1 LLRCSINICSAVK
14 EVIMQPYTVEELEII
29 NCGAN
34 ATTKENEMF
43 DTDEFI
49 DTVQNAKKTMVKTFV
64 QNETI
69 AKSLNAFVDAQTAYT
84 KDAVKAAASA
94 MGTISSEMAKSVEEV
109 SAGKHFKK
117 MQEQV
122 SNDLYS
128 TFWKE
133 AFRYYTPSYK

>member
-1 LLRCSINICSAVK
+1 
-14 EVIMQPYTVEELEII
+14 
-29 NCGAN
+29 
-34 ATTKENEMF
+34 MF

-49 DTVQNAKKTMVKTFV
+49 DTVQNAKKTMVKAFV

-69 AKSLNAFVDAQTAYT
+69 AKSMNAFVDAQTAYT
-84 KDAVKAAASA
+84 KDAAKATASA
-94 MGTISSEMAKSVEEV
+94 MGVISNEVAKSVEEV

-133 AFRYYTPSYK
+133 AFKFYTPSYK

>member
-1 LLRCSINICSAVK
+1 M
-14 EVIMQPYTVEELEII
+14 MQPYTVDELEFI
-29 NCGAN
+29 NRGAT

-49 DTVQNAKKTMVKTFV
+49 DTVQDAKKTMVKTLV
-64 QNETI
+64 QNEAI
-69 AKSLNAFVDAQTAYT
+69 AKSLTAFVDAQTAYT
-84 KDAVKAAASA
+84 KDAIKATASA
-94 MGTISSEMAKSVEEV
+94 MGIISNEVAKSVEEV

-133 AFRYYTPSYK
+133 AFKYYTPSYK

>member
-1 LLRCSINICSAVK
+1 
-14 EVIMQPYTVEELEII
+14 MQPYTVDELKFI
-29 NCGAN
+29 NYGTT
-34 ATTKENEMF
+34 ATTKENKMF

-49 DTVQNAKKTMVKTFV
+49 DTVQSAKKTMVKTFV
-64 QNETI
+64 QNETV

-122 SNDLYS
+122 SNDLYT

-133 AFRYYTPSYK
+133 AFKFYSPSYK

>member
-1 LLRCSINICSAVK
+1 
-14 EVIMQPYTVEELEII
+14 MQPYTVDELDFI
-29 NCGAN
+29 NNGAT
-34 ATTKENEMF
+34 ATTKEIKMF

-69 AKSLNAFVDAQTAYT
+69 AKSLNAFVDAQSSYT
-84 KDAVKAAASA
+84 KDAFKATASA
-94 MGTISSEMAKSVEEV
+94 MGIISNELAKSVEEV
-109 SAGKHFKK
+109 NAGKHFKK

-122 SNDLYS
+122 SNDLYT

-133 AFRYYTPSYK
+133 AFRYYSVPTK

>member
-1 LLRCSINICSAVK
+1 
-14 EVIMQPYTVEELEII
+14 MQPYTVDELDFI
-29 NCGAN
+29 NNGAT
-34 ATTKENEMF
+34 ATTKEIKMF

-49 DTVQNAKKTMVKTFV
+49 DTVQNAKKTVVKTFV

-69 AKSLNAFVDAQTAYT
+69 AKSLNAFVDAQSAYT
-84 KDAVKAAASA
+84 KDAFKATASA
-94 MGTISSEMAKSVEEV
+94 MGIISNELAKSVEEV

-122 SNDLYS
+122 SNDLYT

-133 AFRYYTPSYK
+133 AFRYYSVPTK

>member
-1 LLRCSINICSAVK
+1 
-14 EVIMQPYTVEELEII
+14 MQPYTVDELEFI
-29 NCGAN
+29 NNGAT
-34 ATTKENEMF
+34 AITKETEMF

-49 DTVQNAKKTMVKTFV
+49 DTVQGAKKTMVKTFV

-84 KDAVKAAASA
+84 KDAIKATASA
-94 MGTISSEMAKSVEEV
+94 MGIISNEVAKSVEEV

-133 AFRYYTPSYK
+133 AFKYYTPSYK

>member
-1 LLRCSINICSAVK
+1 ML
-14 EVIMQPYTVEELEII
+14 PYTVDELEFI
-29 NCGAN
+29 NNGTAIE
-34 ATTKENEMF
+34 KENNMF

-49 DTVQNAKKTMVKTFV
+49 DTVQNAKKTMVKTLI

-69 AKSLNAFVDAQTAYT
+69 AKSMNAFVDAQTAYT

-94 MGTISSEMAKSVEEV
+94 MGVISNEVAKSVEEV

-133 AFRYYTPSYK
+133 AFKFYTPSYK

>member
-1 LLRCSINICSAVK
+1 
-14 EVIMQPYTVEELEII
+14 MQPYTVDELEFI
-29 NCGAN
+29 NHGTT

-49 DTVQNAKKTMVKTFV
+49 DTVQGAKKTMVKTFV

-84 KDAVKAAASA
+84 KDAIKATASA
-94 MGTISSEMAKSVEEV
+94 MGIISNEVAKSVEEV

-133 AFRYYTPSYK
+133 AFKYYTPSYK

>member
-1 LLRCSINICSAVK
+1 LHCGINICSAAK
-14 EVIMQPYTVEELEII
+14 EVIMQPYTVEELEFI
-29 NCGAN
+29 NRGATAN
-34 ATTKENEMF
+34 TKENEMF

-49 DTVQNAKKTMVKTFV
+49 DTVQSAKKTMVKTFV

-69 AKSLNAFVDAQTAYT
+69 AKSMNAFVDAQTAYT
-84 KDAVKAAASA
+84 KDAVKATASA
-94 MGTISSEMAKSVEEV
+94 MGVISSEMAKSVEEV

-133 AFRYYTPSYK
+133 AFKFYSPTYK

>member
-1 LLRCSINICSAVK
+1 
-14 EVIMQPYTVEELEII
+14 MQPYTVDELEFI
-29 NCGAN
+29 NNGTT
-34 ATTKENEMF
+34 ATTKETEMF

-49 DTVQNAKKTMVKTFV
+49 DTVQGAKKTMVKTFV

-84 KDAVKAAASA
+84 KDAIKATASA
-94 MGTISSEMAKSVEEV
+94 MGIISNEVAKSVEEV

-133 AFRYYTPSYK
+133 AFKYYTPSYK